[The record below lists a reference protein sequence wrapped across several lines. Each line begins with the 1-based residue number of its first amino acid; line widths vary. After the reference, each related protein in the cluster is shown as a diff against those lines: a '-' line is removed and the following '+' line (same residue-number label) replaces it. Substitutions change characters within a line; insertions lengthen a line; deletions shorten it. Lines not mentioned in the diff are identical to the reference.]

1 MVWGR
6 MISSMATPLR
16 AIEAFNGDV
25 GKFQLGLYSL
35 PASSSVLDLLQ
46 NRCMSSLLRGV
57 AKGSSI
63 THSVSENSLRRL
75 CRYSTLPLPHIA
87 SDLVPEK
94 VSDTDWT
101 VERGP
106 RTRYYAGISS
116 KLHVSPLQGICVV
129 AAAADG
135 VGAVYQQQG
144 LVYQQADQQHCKPVL
159 LLQSSEVSAIA

>member
-1 MVWGR
+1 MQV
-6 MISSMATPLR
+6 
-16 AIEAFNGDV
+16 
-25 GKFQLGLYSL
+25 Q
-35 PASSSVLDLLQ
+35 
-46 NRCMSSLLRGV
+46 
-57 AKGSSI
+57 
-63 THSVSENSLRRL
+63 HS
-75 CRYSTLPLPHIA
+75 PLPHIA

-135 VGAVYQQQG
+135 VGAVYQQG